1 MGFLNAQAIWFN
13 FGLSEVLALFTCGFT
28 GLILYIIKDNQ
39 SKLNSFLP
47 FTLAGAFPLAGS
59 IKIFLTFLKVGAILY
74 GSGYVLFA
82 FLEAELVANN
92 LLTRQEL
99 MDAIAIGQFTPG
111 PVLSTATF
119 IGYQLHGFSGAVM
132 ATVGIFLPSFLFV
145 AFLNPLI
152 PRMQKSKPLR
162 SFLDALASPR
172 GREIRSVEK
181 WLPLA

>member
-1 MGFLNAQAIWFN
+1 
-13 FGLSEVLALFTCGFT
+13 
-28 GLILYIIKDNQ
+28 
-39 SKLNSFLP
+39 
-47 FTLAGAFPLAGS
+47 
-59 IKIFLTFLKVGAILY
+59 VGAILY

-82 FLEAELVANN
+82 FLEAELVAND

-119 IGYQLHGFSGAVM
+119 IGYQLNGLSGAIM

-162 SFLDALASPR
+162 SFLDAVNIGAVAVIIVVCIEMAKETTSDWRMMLIAAITLVIVFVFKKLNSAYIVLF
-172 GREIRSVEK
+172 GAVFGYALSLI
-181 WLPLA
+181 A